1 MLIPS
6 THIIAELVSLP
17 WLPWALLS
25 LALAVCLAVLFARV
39 NALAAAL
46 EELKQRQLTPPPTP
60 PLPPAPIPA
69 TPAPVPAAS
78 PPPPQVL
85 TTSPTDPNALP
96 DGHLIAIITAAAIA
110 ALGKQ
115 VVVRRLTFLDQNTVS
130 GWAEAGRLMIQ
141 TSHNMI
147 RKG

>member
-1 MLIPS
+1 MPITPSLIL
-6 THIIAELVSLP
+6 AELVQVP
-17 WLPWALLS
+17 WLPWALVAF
-25 LALAVCLAVLFARV
+25 ALTVCLVVLFVRV
-39 NALAAAL
+39 NALSAAL
-46 EELKQRQLTPPPTP
+46 DELKQRQLTPPPTP

-69 TPAPVPAAS
+69 TPIPAAS
-78 PPPPQVL
+78 PPPPQLL
-85 TTSPTDPNALP
+85 TTPTDPNALP

-110 ALGKQ
+110 ALGRP